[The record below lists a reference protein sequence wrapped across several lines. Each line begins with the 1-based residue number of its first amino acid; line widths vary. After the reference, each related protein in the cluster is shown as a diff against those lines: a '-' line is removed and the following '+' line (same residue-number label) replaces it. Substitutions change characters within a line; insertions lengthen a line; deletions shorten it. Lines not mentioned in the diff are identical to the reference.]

1 MHPFRPLEEKEEETQ
16 FSRRAFFSIFNTQR
30 REIVGN
36 TSLVP
41 SCIAYWGL
49 HARKRARQRECC
61 TSPGKII
68 VKTLVEERRGQP
80 KGRINLDVSESS
92 GEKQRGHNAGERGE
106 KGGMRG
112 EGMCCSY
119 TAPPFYFML
128 RFARKI
134 TAALAIPFE
143 NAF

>member
-1 MHPFRPLEEKEEETQ
+1 
-16 FSRRAFFSIFNTQR
+16 
-30 REIVGN
+30 VGGGKG
-36 TSLVP
+36 
-41 SCIAYWGL
+41 CF
-49 HARKRARQRECC
+49 

-68 VKTLVEERRGQP
+68 VKALVEERRGQP
-80 KGRINLDVSESS
+80 KGRINLDVSERRMVVQQ
-92 GEKQRGHNAGERGE
+92 GCNEGERG
-106 KGGMRG
+106 RG
-112 EGMCCSY
+112 REGMCCSY